1 MRRNTMF
8 TIAALPAVLLAATL
22 LLSGC
27 QTPPPPGPKP
37 LPPIETRYHAD
48 TASAVA
54 FLARTVVE
62 QLVNTPRPDQPTVP
76 VEEFF
81 NAQSAE
87 ITTSGRALQRQL
99 ADALTQTMAPL
110 RFVPLDI
117 TSANTAQWALLAS
130 HTTPAAGE
138 TTQPGKW
145 VRLQVAMVESS
156 TGRVLTRVRTYLD
169 AAQFNAEPTAFF
181 KDAPMYFTDKRH
193 QERVGAVGGQGR
205 VIDGELLL
213 QSAVSDAIAA
223 YEAGRYDDAER
234 AFVRAKAM
242 SKDHPAALTGLYQT
256 YWKQGRTADAEQ
268 AFAELVAA
276 SLDAGSLSVKLL
288 FKVGATTFVDS
299 GDLPTQYR
307 LWLKSIGQVVSSKER
322 CVDVTGHASKS
333 GAADYNERL
342 SQQRAESIV
351 VLIAQTSR
359 DARARFKAA
368 GRGFQDTIVGTGA
381 NDATDAIDRRVEFRV
396 RSCT

>member
-1 MRRNTMF
+1 
-8 TIAALPAVLLAATL
+8 
-22 LLSGC
+22 
-27 QTPPPPGPKP
+27 

-205 VIDGELLL
+205 VIDGLDRPVSNLL
-213 QSAVSDAIAA
+213 
-223 YEAGRYDDAER
+223 EAGAHGRRR
-234 AFVRAKAM
+234 AGLCRAGRCQPRRRQPVGETAV
-242 SKDHPAALTGLYQT
+242 
-256 YWKQGRTADAEQ
+256 QGR
-268 AFAELVAA
+268 
-276 SLDAGSLSVKLL
+276 
-288 FKVGATTFVDS
+288 
-299 GDLPTQYR
+299 R
-307 LWLKSIGQVVSSKER
+307 H
-322 CVDVTGHASKS
+322 DVC
-333 GAADYNERL
+333 R
-342 SQQRAESIV
+342 
-351 VLIAQTSR
+351 
-359 DARARFKAA
+359 
-368 GRGFQDTIVGTGA
+368 
-381 NDATDAIDRRVEFRV
+381 
-396 RSCT
+396 